1 MHVQSMKVKHELLLV
16 DVVKQ
21 LHNIQGNNSTNFEK
35 QNEKL
40 ETQQTLIKTLF
51 TRLNAVEKKNAE
63 FVDQVK
69 TLNEKLDAVENKNVD
84 LVGQVKTQ
92 IAALENQSK
101 KLSLVEKKNAEFV
114 DQVKTLNEKL
124 DAVENKNVDLVG
136 QVKTQ
141 IAALENQSKKLSLVE
156 KEAKSVHTIEN
167 QLKNHQNTIKAL
179 TLFSSDLSRLHLT
192 LGDQYFLRNFQQYF
206 IFHGGEYSDSKL
218 SNYIRDE
225 VKTWDDFTKEITE
238 RDQKQFDGC
247 DFLQNIRKAIFKY
260 STYIYPKEQNRR
272 YRLCESNKLNKFIY
286 NNLKIQCS
294 FNVHYISFKLCN
306 TRIIFNNELQTKK
319 YTERNDHVGSCYDD
333 DDYCLY
339 VALGGPSKIKRVL
352 LIHPE
357 DEKKN
362 MIVPHNG
369 TRIDIKNESYNNS
382 LFYLFYIHR

>member
-21 LHNIQGNNSTNFEK
+21 LHDIQGNNSTNFEK
-35 QNEKL
+35 QKEKL
-40 ETQQTLIKTLF
+40 ETQQTLIETLF
-51 TRLNAVEKKNAE
+51 TRLNA
-63 FVDQVK
+63 
-69 TLNEKLDAVENKNVD
+69 
-84 LVGQVKTQ
+84 
-92 IAALENQSK
+92 
-101 KLSLVEKKNAEFV
+101 VEKKNAEFV

-192 LGDQYFLRNFQQYF
+192 LGNQYFLRNLQQYF
-206 IFHGGEYSDSKL
+206 IFHGGEYSDNNL

-225 VKTWDDFTKEITE
+225 VKTWNDFTKEITE

-260 STYIYPKEQNRR
+260 STYIYPKEQTHR
-272 YRLCESNKLNKFIY
+272 YTLCESNKLNKFIC
-286 NNLKIQCS
+286 NNLKIQCF
-294 FNVHYISFKLCN
+294 FNVHYISFKLCD

-319 YTERNDHVGSCYDD
+319 YTERNDHVATCYDD

-339 VALGGPSKIKRVL
+339 VALGSSRVKRVL

-369 TRIDIKNESYNNS
+369 TRIDIKNESYNNL
-382 LFYLFYIHR
+382 LFYLFYIHI